1 MKKSI
6 GVAALVSAIGL
17 AVIPIAP
24 AYAANWVYVY
34 EDTEK
39 AVWYYDSETIRRS
52 ESQVTVW
59 EQIDFSRD
67 KTVKERTT
75 KSRYRY
81 DCAER
86 TRTLL
91 QLTKYYPDGKNETY
105 TWEAYE
111 QKERAVIP
119 DTAGDAM
126 LRAVCGLN

>member
-1 MKKSI
+1 MKKYI
-6 GVAALVSAIGL
+6 GIATLLGAMCLSL
-17 AVIPIAP
+17 TPIAP

-34 EDTEK
+34 KDTEN

-59 EQIDFSRD
+59 EKIDHSRD
-67 KTVKERTT
+67 KTVKQRKTI
-75 KSRYRY
+75 SRYRY

-91 QLTKYYPDGKNETY
+91 ELTNYYPDGKNETY

-111 QKERAVIP
+111 QKERAVTP

-126 LRAVCGLN
+126 FRAVCR